1 MISRKFAVQFAEEW
15 IAAWNRHDIER
26 VLSHYA
32 DDFEMSSPYVA
43 QIAGEPSGTLAG
55 KPAIRA
61 YWVEALSRMPDLR
74 FDLLETLSGVD
85 SVTLYYLSVRGMAA
99 EVFFFNAAGQVVKAF
114 AHYA

>member
-1 MISRKFAVQFAEEW
+1 MISRNFAVQFAEEW

-32 DDFEMSSPYVA
+32 DDFEMSSPYIA

-61 YWVEALSRMPDLR
+61 YWAEALSRMPDLR

-99 EVFFFNAAGQVVKAF
+99 EVFFFNADGQVVKAF